1 MMNAFMINLVIW
13 KESISNFICKRV
25 YRPYFILLLLF
36 TFCLSFAVRQT
47 YFVSIL
53 KFIFSIFVLWHFFYF
68 LILEEVFWET
78 NEIMIMYVSLSLKT
92 WFQDESQLFVCLF
105 WACLHIFLLCFF
117 FHFVRAVSKIVE
129 YLFSSS
135 FRLQSKMSY
144 SFFFFLLY
152 FGYASFCCSKVPH

>member
-1 MMNAFMINLVIW
+1 M
-13 KESISNFICKRV
+13 
-25 YRPYFILLLLF
+25 LLF

-68 LILEEVFWET
+68 LILEEVFSET

-144 SFFFFLLY
+144 SFFFFFFY
-152 FGYASFCCSKVPH
+152 FILGMLVFAEAKCHINFEFVVCMGRRFIYELWGRKGRSGTS